1 MLHALT
7 PAEGGQSFLP
17 LLLVIALAFA
27 VPIVLSRFRS
37 LPVVV
42 GEILAGV
49 IIGPSVLGWLG
60 HSPTLDFLGDTG
72 LAFLMFLAG
81 LEIDLVALLPSKE
94 HDSASSG
101 YLKPAGMIYL
111 LTVLLALPAG
121 YALNLAGLQANPIL
135 LFFVFSATSLG
146 VLLPVLKESDLLS
159 RPFGQ
164 LVFLSATLADLLTVI
179 LFTGYILTTENGF
192 SLEILSIGLL
202 FVVFAVVMRL
212 APALVR
218 MPAVERLFQGLSRA
232 TVQIKVRG
240 AIAIMLAF
248 VVLAETVNAEL
259 ILGAFLAGMVISLIR
274 SPEDTGLV
282 HNLEAFGFG
291 FFIPIFFIL
300 VGANLNLGAL
310 FSEPRYLLLLPVMLL
325 VSMLVK
331 GLPMLVMRK
340 QFTWREVFSSG
351 FLLNTHLSLEIAVV
365 VIGERIGMVDAATS
379 ALIIFFSALTVVLMP
394 LLFSALQPVA
404 PAASRRWKLIFGAGQ
419 TARQV
424 AEALRSHGDEVRFM
438 TRDPQ
443 RAAQLRS
450 EGYPVLEV
458 GTPETPFENLP
469 AQDIDA
475 LLLMEGEDTEKLS
488 LARQA
493 RQSGMNNILVVLQT
507 SDLMPAFRQ
516 MGAQVY
522 LPGIQHITMLT
533 LMARNPDLLSL
544 MESTQD
550 NRDVLEITLRNHS
563 LAGQPLRSLNLPGN
577 CLVLSLRR
585 ADHIIIPR
593 GNMVL
598 EYGDRLTLLGH
609 LETLEA
615 LRTWLEGEAR
625 LPTHTIPAAEV

>member
-1 MLHALT
+1 MLYTLT
-7 PAEGGQSFLP
+7 PAENSQVFIP
-17 LLLVIALAFA
+17 LLLVIVLAFA
-27 VPIVLSRFRS
+27 VPIALSRFRS

-49 IIGPSVLGWLG
+49 IIGPSMLGWLE
-60 HSPTLDFLGDTG
+60 HSLTLDFLGDIG

-81 LEIDLVALLPSKE
+81 LEIDLDALLPSKE
-94 HDSASSG
+94 GGGTGSG
-101 YLKPAGMIYL
+101 YLKPAGTIYL

-121 YALNLAGLQANPIL
+121 YALNRAGLQANPVL

-146 VLLPVLKESDLLS
+146 VLLPVLKENDLLS

-164 LVFLSATLADLLTVI
+164 LVFLTATLADFLTVI
-179 LFTGYILTTENGF
+179 LFTVYILTTENGF
-192 SLEILSIGLL
+192 SMEILSIGLL
-202 FVVFAVVMRL
+202 FVVFAAVMRV

-218 MPAVERLFQGLSRA
+218 MPTAERLFRELSRA

-274 SPEDTGLV
+274 SPEDAGLV

-300 VGANLNLGAL
+300 VGANLNLSAL

-331 GLPMLVMRK
+331 GLPMLAMRK
-340 QFTWREVFSSG
+340 HLTWREALSSG
-351 FLLNTHLSLEIAVV
+351 MLLNTHLSLEIAVV
-365 VIGERIGMVDAATS
+365 VIGERIGLVNAATS

-394 LLFSALQPVA
+394 LLFSVLQPPA
-404 PAASRRWKLIFGAGQ
+404 PAAARRWKLVYGAGQ

-424 AEALRSHGDEVRFM
+424 AEALRAHGDEVRFM

-443 RAAQLRS
+443 RAGQLRS
-450 EGYPVLEV
+450 EGLPVLEAAA
-458 GTPETPFENLP
+458 PQAPFEGLP
-469 AQDIDA
+469 VQDIDA
-475 LLLMEGEDTEKLS
+475 LLLLEGEDAEKLS

-493 RQSGMNNILVVLQT
+493 RHNGVRNILVLLQT
-507 SDLMPAFRQ
+507 TDLMPEFRQ
-516 MGAQVY
+516 LGVKVY

-550 NRDVLEITLRNHS
+550 NRDVLEITLRNRS
-563 LAGQPLRSLNLPGN
+563 LAGKPLRSLNLPGN

-585 ADHIIIPR
+585 ADHLIIPR
-593 GNMVL
+593 GNMLL
-598 EYGDRLTLLGH
+598 ECGDRLTVLGH

-615 LRTWLEGEAR
+615 LRVWLEGETR
-625 LPTHTIPAAEV
+625 LPTHTIPSAEV

>member
-1 MLHALT
+1 MLYTLV
-7 PAEGGQSFLP
+7 PAENSQGFIP

-27 VPIVLSRFRS
+27 VPIVLARFRS

-42 GEILAGV
+42 GEILAGI
-49 IIGPSVLGWLG
+49 IIGPSMLGWLG
-60 HSPTLDFLGDTG
+60 HSATLDFLGDIG

-81 LEIDLVALLPSKE
+81 LEIDLEALLPPKE
-94 HDSASSG
+94 GGDGVPG
-101 YLKPAGMIYL
+101 YLKPAATIYL
-111 LTVLLALPAG
+111 FTVLLALPAG
-121 YALNLAGLQANPIL
+121 YALNRAGLQANPVL

-146 VLLPVLKESDLLS
+146 VLLPVLKESDLLA

-164 LVFLSATLADLLTVI
+164 LVFLAATLADFLTVI
-179 LFTGYILTTENGF
+179 LFTIYILTTENGF

-202 FVVFAVVMRL
+202 FVVFAAVMRL

-218 MPAVERLFQGLSRA
+218 LPAAGRLFRELSRA

-300 VGANLNLGAL
+300 VGANLNLRAL

-331 GLPMLVMRK
+331 GLPMLSMHKRL
-340 QFTWREVFSSG
+340 TWREMLSSG
-351 FLLNTHLSLEIAVV
+351 LLLNTHLSLEIAVV
-365 VIGERIGMVDAATS
+365 VIGERIGLVDAATS
-379 ALIIFFSALTVVLMP
+379 ALIILFSALTVVLMP
-394 LLFSALQPVA
+394 LLFSLLR
-404 PAASRRWKLIFGAGQ
+404 PAAPTVARRWKLVFGAGQ

-450 EGYPVLEV
+450 EGYSVLEANSP
-458 GTPETPFENLP
+458 GTLFDNLP
-469 AQDIDA
+469 TQEIDA
-475 LLLMEGEDTEKLS
+475 LLLLEGDDSEKLALS
-488 LARQA
+488 RQA
-493 RQSGMNNILVVLQT
+493 RQAGIYNVLAALQT
-507 SDLMPAFRQ
+507 TDLMPAFHQ
-516 MGAQVY
+516 LGVQVY
-522 LPGIQHITMLT
+522 LPGLQHITMLT

-550 NRDVLEITLRNHS
+550 NRDVTEITLRNRA
-563 LAGQPLRSLNLPGN
+563 LAGSPLRSLNLPGN
-577 CLVLSLRR
+577 CLILSLRR
-585 ADHIIIPR
+585 GDHIIIPR
-593 GNMVL
+593 GSMLL
-598 EYGDRLTLLGH
+598 ECGDRLTVLGH
-609 LETLEA
+609 LETLNA
-615 LRTWLEGEAR
+615 LRAWLESETR
-625 LPTHTIPAAEV
+625 LPTHTIPSAEV